1 MQFDSENVKKAFL
14 SWLNVHDS
22 FIDDPLNYWKTNMTA
37 TITFNNEAIKMK
49 ELCSI
54 AIRILVLPG
63 SEAICER
70 CFSQLKLIH
79 SHLRSSLKSDIL
91 DCLLRIKLNLL
102 WENEMTEMDSIGYDY
117 EEEEEEEDEED
128 EENTEDNE

>member
-1 MQFDSENVKKAFL
+1 
-14 SWLNVHDS
+14 
-22 FIDDPLNYWKTNMTA
+22 MTT

-79 SHLRSSLKSDIL
+79 NHLRSSLKSDIL
-91 DCLLRIKLNLL
+91 DCYLRIKLNFL

-117 EEEEEEEDEED
+117 EEEEDQEDEKD
-128 EENTEDNE
+128 EKNTEDDE

>member
-1 MQFDSENVKKAFL
+1 MQFDSENVKKAFP

-54 AIRILVLPG
+54 AIRILVLPS

-70 CFSQLKLIH
+70 CFSQFKHIH
-79 SHLRSSLKSDIL
+79 NHLRISLKSDIL
-91 DCLLRIKLNLL
+91 DCYLRIKLNLL
-102 WENEMTEMDSIGYDY
+102 WKNEMTEMDSIGYDY
-117 EEEEEEEDEED
+117 EGEEDQEDEKD
-128 EENTEDNE
+128 EENTEDDE